1 MRFINRHAWRSVLIE
16 LPVAEESKISRY
28 DGYTETTKGAD
39 MGRGKVV
46 RNTVLWSLASAVAS
60 ALIVIGV
67 QTMWAAAGDSPR
79 AEVLLSQKLSD
90 IEGQEMLLIELEYPP
105 GAATKPHRH
114 PSHTIVYV
122 ISGQVESSVDD
133 ETPIVYGPGES
144 FYESRMQLH
153 ATFRNPSDTKAFK
166 AIAVMVRDT
175 SKPVTMMEDAR

>member
-1 MRFINRHAWRSVLIE
+1 MK
-16 LPVAEESKISRY
+16 P
-28 DGYTETTKGAD
+28 GAA
-39 MGRGKVV
+39 V

-60 ALIVIGV
+60 ALIVIAV
-67 QTMWAAAGDSPR
+67 QTMWAAAGDAPR

-90 IEGQEMLLIELEYPP
+90 IEGEELLLIELEYPP

-114 PSHTIVYV
+114 PSHTVVYV

-133 ETPIVYGPGES
+133 AAPIVYGPGES

-153 ATFRNPSDTKAFK
+153 ATFRNPSNTRPFK

-175 SKPVTMMEDAR
+175 SKPVTIMEDAH